1 MGSRSSDRRRYNRPR
16 AGRPHGLSSHDRP
29 QAGAFGAPRRGC
41 GLDLGHEKRR
51 SIDAANVRSCPLSGH
66 GPRRHCS
73 SSRDGALAPMALT
86 GAERMARLRERQRA
100 GEKPVRKDRRSRP
113 QQWQEAVR
121 TLLDCLEAYQ
131 DWQDNLRPEW
141 LTAPLLNGS
150 MPSLSCTTWSSW
162 RRLNYPVA
170 SAGIDAK
177 HY

>member
-1 MGSRSSDRRRYNRPR
+1 
-16 AGRPHGLSSHDRP
+16 
-29 QAGAFGAPRRGC
+29 
-41 GLDLGHEKRR
+41 
-51 SIDAANVRSCPLSGH
+51 
-66 GPRRHCS
+66 
-73 SSRDGALAPMALT
+73 MALT

-150 MPSLSCTTWSSW
+150 MPSLSCAT
-162 RRLNYPVA
+162 
-170 SAGIDAK
+170 
-177 HY
+177 